1 MRGSRAS
8 IGRPRLAD
16 LTVVAE
22 LRLEAVNS
30 GGYQSQGSGNGI
42 ICQVQ
47 CLIML
52 ARGIGVQ
59 VSPPSREATWPRRGL
74 GNRFRVRRI
83 LTALS
88 VLRSG
93 LIDVANGG

>member
-1 MRGSRAS
+1 M
-8 IGRPRLAD
+8 
-16 LTVVAE
+16 AE

-30 GGYQSQGSGNGI
+30 GGYQNQGSGNGI

-59 VSPPSREATWPRRGL
+59 VSHQVGRLHGQEEG
-74 GNRFRVRRI
+74 
-83 LTALS
+83 
-88 VLRSG
+88 SG
-93 LIDVANGG
+93 IDSAYGEF

>member
-22 LRLEAVNS
+22 IRLEAVNS
-30 GGYQSQGSGNGI
+30 GRYQSQGSGNGI

-59 VSPPSREATWPRRGL
+59 VSHQVGRLHRLEEG
-74 GNRFRVRRI
+74 
-83 LTALS
+83 
-88 VLRSG
+88 SG
-93 LIDVANGG
+93 IHSAYGEF